1 MGIDITKNFSK
12 TTLST
17 GYDSSAVSVDL
28 ETGDGAKLPDTA
40 ASGSFNVVW
49 WNATDYGDPSD
60 DPNVE
65 IVRCTNRS
73 TDTLTITRAQEGTSA
88 SNHNTANKTYKMILS
103 LTKKTMDELDS
114 HLSGH
119 SDTPLWSELDLTVSD
134 IADITTK
141 IHSSLSSLGSDDHTQ
156 YILADGTR
164 LFTGNQSFGD
174 FNITNVGDISL
185 DSISDDAGVEN
196 TLSIANLN
204 TAYDHTSLTN
214 DPHNITWGQVDKTV
228 SDIADIAT
236 KSHTSLSNIGV
247 NAHTAID
254 THIAGSGASVHGDS
268 FLLNTGDTGTG
279 DYIIIGDLT
288 VKNGSDNLL
297 LVDET
302 QFRAE
307 GLSGAYRTA
316 FNVDYDDSTFGPT
329 IYGSTT
335 RDANQRL

>member
-1 MGIDITKNFSK
+1 MGAIDPTTNFAK
-12 TTLST
+12 VTVST
-17 GYDSSAVSVDL
+17 GYDNSATSIELD
-28 ETGDGAKLPDTA
+28 TGDGALLPDPGV
-40 ASGSFNVVW
+40 SGAMNVVW

-65 IVRCTNRS
+65 IVRCTTRS

-174 FNITNVGDISL
+174 FNITNVGDISI
-185 DSISDDAGVEN
+185 DSI
-196 TLSIANLN
+196 
-204 TAYDHTSLTN
+204 
-214 DPHNITWGQVDKTV
+214 
-228 SDIADIAT
+228 
-236 KSHTSLSNIGV
+236 
-247 NAHTAID
+247 
-254 THIAGSGASVHGDS
+254 
-268 FLLNTGDTGTG
+268 
-279 DYIIIGDLT
+279 
-288 VKNGSDNLL
+288 
-297 LVDET
+297 
-302 QFRAE
+302 
-307 GLSGAYRTA
+307 
-316 FNVDYDDSTFGPT
+316 
-329 IYGSTT
+329 
-335 RDANQRL
+335 